1 MRPILLKWKLLFRYK
16 LSQTSMKSQLD
27 LSKVDDKAIE
37 EGIELKSERKYCQIC
52 CYVIGYIFFCLL
64 VMNAIYNL
72 HLEVIRRSLF
82 HE

>member
-1 MRPILLKWKLLFRYK
+1 
-16 LSQTSMKSQLD
+16 MKSQLD

-52 CYVIGYIFFCLL
+52 CCGTGYIFFCLL

-72 HLEVIRRSLF
+72 HLEVSHGVLNLWLSWGWA
-82 HE
+82 

>member
-1 MRPILLKWKLLFRYK
+1 
-16 LSQTSMKSQLD
+16 MKSQLD
-27 LSKVDDKAIE
+27 LSKVDDKALEE

-52 CYVIGYIFFCLL
+52 CCGTGYIFFCLL

-82 HE
+82 HVCQKVAW